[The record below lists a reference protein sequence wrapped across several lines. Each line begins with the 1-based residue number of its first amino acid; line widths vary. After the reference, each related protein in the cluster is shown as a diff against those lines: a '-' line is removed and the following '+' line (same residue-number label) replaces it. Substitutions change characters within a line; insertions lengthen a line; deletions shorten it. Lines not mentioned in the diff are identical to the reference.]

1 MRHATILVAILAF
14 VPLASAT
21 AQVPI
26 RPGARVRVTHPR
38 ICPADLCVGPRRK
51 SVGTLLAWR
60 ADSLVVQSNGDTLSV
75 PVDLV
80 TRLEVSRARGLSSKG
95 AAIGALVGGGLGVA
109 AELGPAGIAFGAG
122 VGALLGTGSSARKG
136 AGIGLLVG
144 AATGAV
150 IGFASGDDTS
160 SCSGWFC
167 LRFTAEEKAVLGAVG
182 LGGLGAVI
190 GLIAGAASGSERWQE
205 VSLDRVRVSLGPQRD
220 GRFGFGASVRF

>member
-14 VPLASAT
+14 TPLASAT

-26 RPGARVRVTHPR
+26 RPGARVRVSGHSCQPFYS
-38 ICPADLCVGPRRK
+38 CVGAEQRVATFVAWK
-51 SVGTLLAWR
+51 SDT
-60 ADSLVVQSNGDTLSV
+60 LVVQGNGDTLALPLDSV
-75 PVDLV
+75 
-80 TRLEVSRARGLSSKG
+80 TSLEVSRARGQRGNG

-122 VGALLGTGSSARKG
+122 VGALLGTGSRARKG

-150 IGFASGDDTS
+150 FGLASGDDTN
-160 SCSGWFC
+160 CSFFC
-167 LRFTAEEKAVLGAVG
+167 FTAGEKATLGAVG

-190 GLIAGAASGSERWQE
+190 GLIAGAASSGERWEE
-205 VSLDRVRVSLGPQRD
+205 VPLDRLRVSVGPQRD
-220 GRFGFGASVRF
+220 GRLGFGLSVRF

>member
-14 VPLASAT
+14 TPLASAT

-26 RPGARVRVTHPR
+26 RPGARVRVSGHSCQPFYS
-38 ICPADLCVGPRRK
+38 CVGAEQRVATFVAWK
-51 SVGTLLAWR
+51 SDT
-60 ADSLVVQSNGDTLSV
+60 LVVQGNGDTLALPLDSV
-75 PVDLV
+75 
-80 TRLEVSRARGLSSKG
+80 TSLEVSRARGQRGNG

-122 VGALLGTGSSARKG
+122 VGALLGTGSNARKG

-150 IGFASGDDTS
+150 IGLASGDDP
-160 SCSGWFC
+160 SCSGSGWFC
-167 LRFTAEEKAVLGAVG
+167 WRFTAEEKAALGAVG

-190 GLIAGAASGSERWQE
+190 GLIAGAASGSERWE
-205 VSLDRVRVSLGPQRD
+205 KVPLDRVRVSVGPQRD
-220 GRFGFGASVRF
+220 GRLGFGASVRF